1 MKRVNTNIQIRYK
14 SNIYWDFGLML
25 LGVLLAFAVCVF
37 VFKWMIETG
46 LVSGANGSVRPAAFS
61 GAAAQDLTLKA
72 GHKPAAVSGAYTSA
86 GERADAGA
94 GEREDAGAGEREDAA
109 PSSGFASLKL
119 LPVKGFAY
127 QGQKDVSLMKI
138 EMYAAKSLKIKK
150 LIFDFDG
157 YAKPSDLENMQ
168 LYLDGKFV
176 AEVPFFEAKGKFE
189 NLNLNLESMT
199 KYQFEVK
206 GKIGDEAASGDR
218 IQIGLKDAGSIDI
231 SAEDAIGSN
240 DGSAGFGAAG
250 PERFSAKDIDAVWPM
265 WSGYVSV
272 IGGHIK

>member
-1 MKRVNTNIQIRYK
+1 MKRINPKIEIQYK
-14 SNIYWDFGLML
+14 SNIYWDLGLMC
-25 LGVLLAFAVCVF
+25 LGVLLAFALCTF
-37 VFKWMIETG
+37 IFKWMSETG
-46 LVSGANGSVRPAAFS
+46 LVSRGSGSASGMHRAAETS
-61 GAAAQDLTLKA
+61 GPDLTLKEAATGAA
-72 GHKPAAVSGAYTSA
+72 GAVST
-86 GERADAGA
+86 AGA
-94 GEREDAGAGEREDAA
+94 DAA
-109 PSSGFASLKL
+109 PSSGLASIKL

-127 QGQKDVSLMKI
+127 RGQKDVSLMKM

-150 LIFDFDG
+150 LVFDFDG
-157 YAKPSDLENMQ
+157 FARPSDLDNMQ

-206 GKIGDEAASGDR
+206 GKISDGAASGDR
-218 IQIGLKDAGSIDI
+218 IQIGLKDSGSIDI
-231 SAEDAIGSN
+231 SAD
-240 DGSAGFGAAG
+240 GFGAAKFDAAARG
-250 PERFSAKDIDAVWPM
+250 GFSTKDIDAAWPM